1 MGVTNPDT
9 TRWPML
15 DIGTLGALAIKAV
28 GYAANLCAAASLHI
42 SYDRIGGGRK
52 KLAKVKVGSSHDLLI
67 N

>member
-1 MGVTNPDT
+1 
-9 TRWPML
+9 ML